1 MARKS
6 RKQTAAPMPAPSLYV
21 HVALYI
27 RLSVEDNKK
36 RGCSVE
42 NQKLV
47 LNDFLSDKPDF
58 VVYDTYIDNG
68 ATGTNFHR
76 PGFQQMLSDIEA
88 GHINCVIV
96 KDLSRLGRN
105 SIDTGY
111 YIEQYFHA
119 HNVRFIAVTD
129 QFDTADSGNLHG
141 GIMLPL
147 KNMINEAYALD
158 IGRKIKAQARQAM
171 KDGDYIGARAPYGY
185 RKDPDNCHK
194 LLIDENTAP
203 VVKQIFEWA
212 HEHVSLNRIVRNLNE
227 MGIPAP
233 SHYKKATGEITSP
246 GLIGSGKWQT
256 RTVMKILES
265 EVYTGDLVQGK
276 TKIVDHQQV
285 KAGEDN
291 LIIAKCT
298 HEPII
303 SHELFHA
310 VQEYRKQICE
320 ESKATPKRPYTPNI
334 FKGKVFCADCGR
346 SLHRQRAERRKGP
359 DTYWFHC
366 LTNSRVEKDSCKGA
380 TMQEKELISTVTA
393 ILEKELTVALG
404 MSLPLF
410 QLEARQKQE
419 KDKLKIQ
426 MSAKRQEIEKT
437 RRLIRGLYENFV
449 QGILTNDEYFEL
461 KADYEH
467 AINALSGEIEVFEK
481 SMDSLD
487 NQLARYRAMEK
498 DAKTLAQ
505 DHVLTAELIERLIE
519 RIEIDHERN
528 IHVTFRFKNEFQGK
542 AVESCKTESLSIPNQ
557 KLILR
562 EKAMSLPE
570 WDNSEIL
577 EFIDNGHTGT
587 NFERPAV
594 QELLTMVQAG
604 KINCIIVKDL
614 SRFGRNSIETGYFIE
629 RVFPLYHT
637 RFISVSDDF
646 DTANFKGD
654 TGGIDIAFK
663 YLISEC
669 YSRDMSM
676 KTKSAKYAK
685 MRRGEYQSV
694 ICPYGYRKSADGR
707 MEPDEDVA
715 PNVQMIFQWA
725 SEGNTAAEITRKLY
739 AMNIPTPGE
748 YRKLKGKD
756 YYNVSRTNGVWS
768 TSTVLRILEDQ
779 RYIGTYV
786 IGKRKVKE
794 IGSRHTQLKDE
805 SEWFKIPNHHP
816 AIVSVDLFEKA
827 NASIKRFSLLN
838 KKPRDYLLRGKVF
851 CGCCDHAMSLRNG
864 AWFYCRHSEVAET
877 LSCHGV
883 RIKMADLEQVVFET
897 IRAQMCPALGIDS
910 NKDKLDLQTV
920 QQAEH
925 EEKLRSIQD
934 SKRHLYEQYALGE
947 IDLET
952 YRTRKAVYDTEL
964 VQAKNVHAVITAQ
977 TKQIKSD
984 YEIKLKQQE
993 IVQEV
998 GNANMLT
1005 KALIDRL
1012 INKVYVFPGERI
1024 EIEYATQDF
1033 LETKESEKE
1042 V

>member
-1 MARKS
+1 
-6 RKQTAAPMPAPSLYV
+6 
-21 HVALYI
+21 
-27 RLSVEDNKK
+27 
-36 RGCSVE
+36 
-42 NQKLV
+42 
-47 LNDFLSDKPDF
+47 
-58 VVYDTYIDNG
+58 
-68 ATGTNFHR
+68 
-76 PGFQQMLSDIEA
+76 MLSDIEA

-105 SIDTGY
+105 CIDTGY

-303 SHELFHA
+303 SYELFHA

-380 TMQEKELISTVTA
+380 MIQEKELISTVTA

-467 AINALSGEIEVFEK
+467 AINALSGDIEVFEK

-528 IHVTFRFKNEFQGK
+528 IRVTFRFKNEFQGK
-542 AVESCKTESLSIPNQ
+542 AVEPC
-557 KLILR
+557 
-562 EKAMSLPE
+562 A
-570 WDNSEIL
+570 
-577 EFIDNGHTGT
+577 
-587 NFERPAV
+587 
-594 QELLTMVQAG
+594 TM
-604 KINCIIVKDL
+604 
-614 SRFGRNSIETGYFIE
+614 
-629 RVFPLYHT
+629 
-637 RFISVSDDF
+637 
-646 DTANFKGD
+646 
-654 TGGIDIAFK
+654 
-663 YLISEC
+663 
-669 YSRDMSM
+669 
-676 KTKSAKYAK
+676 
-685 MRRGEYQSV
+685 
-694 ICPYGYRKSADGR
+694 
-707 MEPDEDVA
+707 
-715 PNVQMIFQWA
+715 
-725 SEGNTAAEITRKLY
+725 
-739 AMNIPTPGE
+739 
-748 YRKLKGKD
+748 
-756 YYNVSRTNGVWS
+756 
-768 TSTVLRILEDQ
+768 
-779 RYIGTYV
+779 
-786 IGKRKVKE
+786 
-794 IGSRHTQLKDE
+794 
-805 SEWFKIPNHHP
+805 
-816 AIVSVDLFEKA
+816 
-827 NASIKRFSLLN
+827 
-838 KKPRDYLLRGKVF
+838 
-851 CGCCDHAMSLRNG
+851 
-864 AWFYCRHSEVAET
+864 
-877 LSCHGV
+877 
-883 RIKMADLEQVVFET
+883 
-897 IRAQMCPALGIDS
+897 
-910 NKDKLDLQTV
+910 
-920 QQAEH
+920 
-925 EEKLRSIQD
+925 
-934 SKRHLYEQYALGE
+934 
-947 IDLET
+947 
-952 YRTRKAVYDTEL
+952 
-964 VQAKNVHAVITAQ
+964 
-977 TKQIKSD
+977 
-984 YEIKLKQQE
+984 
-993 IVQEV
+993 
-998 GNANMLT
+998 
-1005 KALIDRL
+1005 
-1012 INKVYVFPGERI
+1012 
-1024 EIEYATQDF
+1024 
-1033 LETKESEKE
+1033 
-1042 V
+1042 